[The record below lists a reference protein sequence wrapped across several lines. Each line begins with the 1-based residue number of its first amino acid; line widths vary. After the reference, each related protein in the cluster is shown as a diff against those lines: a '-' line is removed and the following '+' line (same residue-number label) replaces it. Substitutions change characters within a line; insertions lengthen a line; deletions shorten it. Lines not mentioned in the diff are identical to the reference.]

1 MITPENQQVPD
12 VLDRMT
18 TPGMASR
25 VILELLKMLLKRVNT
40 TTRHATIS
48 EFTATS
54 GGALNPS
61 LRRVGLTVVTDDGK
75 EHYCL
80 IVDFLQTCIANNA
93 IGADSPAA
101 LSDLYD
107 KLSIY
112 FICPYKAPDEV
123 GYYYPLTCRQAQER
137 INGGAV

>member
-1 MITPENQQVPD
+1 MLNQ
-12 VLDRMT
+12 MT

-61 LRRVGLTVVTDDGK
+61 LRQVGLTVVTDDGMK
-75 EHYCL
+75 RYVL
-80 IVDFLQTCIANNA
+80 IVDFLQTCISNNA

-112 FICPYKAPDEV
+112 FVCPFKRPDEA
-123 GYYYPLTCRQAQER
+123 GYYYPLTCKQAETR
-137 INGGAV
+137 INGGA